1 MAEIYPFRALH
12 YNSTAVDLQKV
23 VTQPYDKISP
33 ETQARYYA
41 ASPSNFVRLI
51 LRQATPGSNQSV
63 YGEAAA
69 ELQNWIQ
76 ERTLVSEGAPAIY
89 PYVQEYAV
97 PGEPGETSRRKQRRG
112 FVALL
117 RLEEYSTGVVHRHE
131 ETLSGPKA
139 DRMELL
145 KATRCNFGQIFMLYS
160 DPEDE
165 IERLLRKETEAKP
178 WQQVMDEYSSLHS
191 MWRVSDP
198 QIMGQVIDAMK
209 SRKLVIADGHHRYET
224 SLAYARARH
233 QDAPEDDRA
242 NYIMATFVPLES
254 DGLLIL
260 PTHRVVHTLP
270 GFNWEQLCS
279 EAAPFFE
286 VEKLDC
292 SGQAAQDSQTIRQ
305 ALERSGRERPTIAA
319 YAGPKR
325 AALLSLRQEADLA
338 GTLGEFPETLRS
350 LDVVLLHGLVLEK
363 VMRIDRQAVR
373 EQKHLRYV
381 RELEQALEEVN
392 TGQAQAAFLMNPT
405 PIQAVCDNA
414 YAGLP
419 LPQKSTDF
427 YPKLLS
433 GLTVYWMDNPAGL

>member
-12 YNSTAVDLQKV
+12 YNSTAIDLQRV

-33 ETQARYYA
+33 EMRARYYA
-41 ASPSNFVRLI
+41 SSPWNFVRLI
-51 LRQATPGSNQSV
+51 LRQPAAGSSQSV
-63 YGEAAA
+63 YSEAAG
-69 ELQNWIQ
+69 ELQNWID
-76 ERTLVSEGAPAIY
+76 ERVLVSEGEPAIY
-89 PYVQEYAV
+89 PYTQEFTA
-97 PGEPGETSRRKQRRG
+97 PGQPSVHKERRG

-117 RLEEYSTGVVHRHE
+117 RLEDYSAGVVHRHE

-160 DPEDE
+160 DPGGE
-165 IERLLRKETEAKP
+165 IESLLKKDTAGKP
-178 WQQVMDEYSSLHS
+178 WQQVTDDDSNTHS

-198 QIMGQVIDAMK
+198 QILAQVIDAM
-209 SRKLVIADGHHRYET
+209 SARKLVIADGHHRYET
-224 SLAYARARH
+224 SLAYAHAR
-233 QDAPEDDRA
+233 QEEAPEDDRA

-254 DGLLIL
+254 DGLLVL
-260 PTHRVVHTLP
+260 PTHRVVHSLA
-270 GFNWEQLCS
+270 GFNWDQLCS
-279 EAAPFFE
+279 QAAPFFE
-286 VEKLDC
+286 VEKIAC
-292 SGQAAQDSQTIRQ
+292 SGTAAQDAQTIRQ
-305 ALERSGRERPTIAA
+305 ALERAGRERPTIAA
-319 YAGPKR
+319 YAGAER
-325 AALLSLRQEADLA
+325 AALLSLRKDADLA
-338 GTLGEFPETLRS
+338 AALGEFPETLRQ

-381 RELEQALEEVN
+381 RELQEAVEEVN
-392 TGQAQAAFLMNPT
+392 GGRAQVAFLMNPT

-414 YAGLP
+414 FAGQP
-419 LPQKSTDF
+419 MPQKSTDF

>member
-12 YNSTAVDLQKV
+12 YNSAAVDLQKV

-33 ETQARYYA
+33 EMRARYYA
-41 ASPSNFVRLI
+41 ASPWNFVRLI
-51 LRQATPGSNQSV
+51 LRQATPGSNQTIYS
-63 YGEAAA
+63 EAAA
-69 ELQNWIQ
+69 ELQNWIEQ
-76 ERTLVSEGAPAIY
+76 RTLVTEGEPAIY
-89 PYVQEYAV
+89 PYVQEFAG
-97 PGEPGETSRRKQRRG
+97 PGEPGETPRRKQRRG

-117 RLEEYSTGVVHRHE
+117 RLEDYSAGVVHRHE

-160 DPEDE
+160 DPKGE
-165 IERLLRKETEAKP
+165 IENLLRKETQAKP
-178 WQQVMDEYSSLHS
+178 WQQVRDEYASTHS

-198 QIMGQVIDAMK
+198 RVMEQVIDAMK

-224 SLAYARARH
+224 SLAYARDRKQNA
-233 QDAPEDDRA
+233 QEDDRA

-260 PTHRVVHTLP
+260 PTHRVVHGLE
-270 GFNWEQLCS
+270 GFNWEQLRS
-279 EAAPFFE
+279 QAEPFFE
-286 VEKLDC
+286 VEKLAC
-292 SGQAAQDSQTIRQ
+292 NGKAAQDAQTIQQ
-305 ALERSGRERPTIAA
+305 ALEQSGRERPTIVA

-325 AALLSLRQEADLA
+325 AALLSLRKDADLA
-338 GTLGEFPETLRS
+338 RSLGEYPETLRQ

-381 RELEQALEEVN
+381 RELEQAIEEVN
-392 TGQAQAAFLMNPT
+392 AGQAQVAFLMNPT

>member
-12 YNSTAVDLQKV
+12 YNQTAVDLQKV

-33 ETQARYYA
+33 EMRARYYA
-41 ASPSNFVRLI
+41 ASPWNFVRLI
-51 LRQATPGSNQSV
+51 LRQATPGSSQSV
-63 YGEAAA
+63 YSEAAA
-69 ELQNWIQ
+69 ELQNWIEQ
-76 ERTLVSEGAPAIY
+76 RTLVSEGEPAIY
-89 PYVQEYAV
+89 PYVQEFAV
-97 PGEPGETSRRKQRRG
+97 PGEPGETPRRKQRRG

-117 RLEEYSTGVVHRHE
+117 RLEEYSSGVVHRHE

-160 DPEDE
+160 DPKGE
-165 IERLLRKETEAKP
+165 IENLLRKETQAKP
-178 WQQVMDEYSSLHS
+178 WQQMTDEYSSVHS
-191 MWRVSDP
+191 MWRVPDP
-198 QIMGQVIDAMK
+198 QIMEQVIDAMR

-224 SLAYARARH
+224 SLAYARARREE
-233 QDAPEDDRA
+233 APEDDRA

-254 DGLLIL
+254 DGLLVL
-260 PTHRVVHTLP
+260 PTHRVVHSLA
-270 GFNWEQLCS
+270 GFDWEKLCS

-286 VEKLDC
+286 VEKIAC
-292 SGQAAQDSQTIRQ
+292 GGNVAQDAQTIRQ
-305 ALERSGRERPTIAA
+305 ALEKSGRERPTIAA
-319 YAGPKR
+319 YAGAKR
-325 AALLSLRQEADLA
+325 AALLSLRQDADLA
-338 GTLGEFPETLRS
+338 GALGEFPETLRS
-350 LDVVLLHGLVLEK
+350 LDVVLLHGLILEK
-363 VMRIDRQAVR
+363 VIQISRQAVR

-381 RELEQALEEVN
+381 RELEQAVEEVN
-392 TGQAQAAFLMNPT
+392 AGQAQVAFLMNPT
-405 PIQAVCDNA
+405 PIRAVCDNA